1 MTLQILKVNKL
12 PNYRVE
18 YDYPLQKF
26 MKRYYMPFAE
36 VIPHYI
42 LFPNAPQ
49 HKLQVHLCKDAN
61 LCYLNPCSQFV
72 DDIQQTLLYDKG
84 DA

>member
-1 MTLQILKVNKL
+1 
-12 PNYRVE
+12 
-18 YDYPLQKF
+18 
-26 MKRYYMPFAE
+26 MPFAE

-84 DA
+84 DAWNVTLEVHEDLFYTNLATLDDATW